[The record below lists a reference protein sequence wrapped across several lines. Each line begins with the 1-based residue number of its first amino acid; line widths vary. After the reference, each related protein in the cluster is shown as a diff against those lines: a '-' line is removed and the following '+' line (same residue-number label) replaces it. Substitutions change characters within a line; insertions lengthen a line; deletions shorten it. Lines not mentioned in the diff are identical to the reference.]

1 MFSFKQGLTMH
12 SKTHAIFPCPLSFCP
27 CCNCKKWIF
36 LYQSYFR
43 EHDNTEG
50 NDPQHPASHAKHSC
64 VPPSLELQGMLVYGV
79 LPVDPSSP
87 IYVRHVTFGSVP
99 NLSIFHN
106 C

>member
-1 MFSFKQGLTMH
+1 MRFFLVLYH
-12 SKTHAIFPCPLSFCP
+12 FVLAVIV
-27 CCNCKKWIF
+27 KKWIF

-43 EHDNTEG
+43 EHNNTEG

-87 IYVRHVTFGSVP
+87 I
-99 NLSIFHN
+99 
-106 C
+106 